1 MKRLG
6 SRMRLKKGEQGP
18 ACLKCLFKGL
28 RVNFSKITL
37 TACFLPSTGSK
48 QDRDEDKLIEMFS

>member
-1 MKRLG
+1 
-6 SRMRLKKGEQGP
+6 MRLKKGEQGP